1 MEKKMTNVP
10 KQVVRDEE
18 YGRILTIV
26 KGPKARVDQVLHE
39 MMEKYPTDLYG
50 TAVESREID
59 VHPRAWQHLLR
70 DSRVWHLS
78 IIYCYKLDK
87 FDKLDQMAATCWMPW
102 T

>member
-59 VHPRAWQHLLR
+59 GRGRHTLTIVYFDQAFE
-70 DSRVWHLS
+70 DSIKDMQELQTMP
-78 IIYCYKLDK
+78 LDYGG
-87 FDKLDQMAATCWMPW
+87 
-102 T
+102 